1 MSTLMRYLEQT
12 NSQKQKVE
20 MVVRRDQGH
29 GGMKIYCLTG
39 TEIQFDKMK
48 KTWKWILQDGCT
60 NNVNVLHVMEFY
72 T

>member
-48 KTWKWILQDGCT
+48 KTKATHISHFCAILIKHDDKI
-60 NNVNVLHVMEFY
+60 E
-72 T
+72 